1 MELILIGNAFVNMF
15 IREISCWI
23 NWIKYENMACRGCNK
38 VTRAIDTSRTI
49 KLDKKSPGE

>member
-38 VTRAIDTSRTI
+38 ITRAIDTSRTI